1 MKIVGG
7 VKNVIGGLIDMYKV
21 VRIGRYCRIAGWQ
34 INVDL
39 TDYYKR
45 AKEKGF
51 VNNASR
57 EMLIDCFDNE
67 SQMHLFLLYE
77 DDTIIGTQVLHTFPE
92 MGPNCWRVGR
102 TSLLVPPLGKGKSI
116 ITKFQNHTD
125 QFLHPAVIKFV
136 SERKGELYSTT
147 NMNPEAKQ
155 NQSHLIYFP
164 LLEKMGV
171 VDKVGD
177 MEYRYTNQTV
187 WKFNFNRFW
196 ELYNLFPKWN

>member
-1 MKIVGG
+1 MS
-7 VKNVIGGLIDMYKV
+7 NFKV
-21 VRIGRYCRIAGWQ
+21 ERWQ
-34 INVDL
+34 EGIDL
-39 TDYYKR
+39 TDYYAR
-45 AKEKGF
+45 AEAKGF

-57 EMLIDCFDNE
+57 EMLIDCFNNE
-67 SQMHLFLLYE
+67 REMHLFLLYE
-77 DDTIIGTQVLHTFPE
+77 DDTIIGTQVLHTFDE
-92 MGPNCWRVGR
+92 LGPNAWRAGR
-102 TSLLVPPLGKGKSI
+102 TSLLVPPLGKGRSI

-136 SERKGELYSTT
+136 TERNGELYSTT

-171 VDKVGD
+171 VDKVKD
-177 MEYRYTNQTV
+177 MEYRYTKQSV

>member
-1 MKIVGG
+1 
-7 VKNVIGGLIDMYKV
+7 
-21 VRIGRYCRIAGWQ
+21 
-34 INVDL
+34 
-39 TDYYKR
+39 
-45 AKEKGF
+45 
-51 VNNASR
+51 
-57 EMLIDCFDNE
+57 
-67 SQMHLFLLYE
+67 
-77 DDTIIGTQVLHTFPE
+77 

-164 LLEKMGV
+164 LIEKMGV

-177 MEYRYTNQTV
+177 MDYRYTKQSV